1 MVLRI
6 FATLIKIIVA
16 SLIVGV
22 LLSFLEITPQQ
33 VLTELGLTP
42 EAILSYIQRGINWA
56 IPHLILG
63 SIVIVPVW
71 LIIYLFRPPRGSDRP

>member
-6 FATLIKIIVA
+6 FATLVKIVTA

-22 LLSFLEITPQQ
+22 MLSFLEITPQQ
-33 VLTELGLTP
+33 VVAEFGVSP
-42 EAILSYIQRGINWA
+42 ETIMSFVVRGIYWA
-56 IPHLILG
+56 VPHLVLG

-71 LIIYLFRPPRGSDRP
+71 LIIYLFRPPRGSDR

>member
-6 FATLIKIIVA
+6 FATFLKIVTA
-16 SLIVGV
+16 SLVVGI
-22 LLSFLEITPQQ
+22 LLSYLEITPEQ
-33 VLTELGLTP
+33 LLAEFGLTP
-42 EAILSYIQRGINWA
+42 ENIISTMTAGFYWA

-71 LIIYLFRPPRGSDRP
+71 LIIYLFRPPRGSNR

>member
-6 FATLIKIIVA
+6 FVTLIKILVA
-16 SLIVGV
+16 SLVVGV
-22 LLSFLEITPQQ
+22 LLSYLEITPQQ
-33 VLTELGLTP
+33 VLAEFGMTQENVMKFLV
-42 EAILSYIQRGINWA
+42 RGFNWA

-71 LIIYLFRPPRGSDRP
+71 LIIYLFRPPRGLDR